1 MVQASGARVVVEP
14 GRVRVAHGALAAAL
28 SGESER
34 VIDLSGV
41 ASVEIKKPG
50 PRLGGAVVLA
60 GEGSSEEITVA
71 PNEQAAA
78 EEIADA
84 VRAALR
90 GEEPAAAQA
99 VPGLDALAAA
109 PGFADDDPGR
119 LDRVA
124 LVPVES
130 GRPGEP
136 VEIDVPAGDP
146 EGIHAALAR
155 LEEELGGGLL
165 VAHDAQRLVAGIARA
180 AAEAAGADDSG
191 NEEPASPAF
200 FFGCTRALARR
211 VSPGLEDYRLGAVNG
226 ELAAADGEP
235 SSAAERAAAVASVL
249 AALARRGEASSPAAE
264 VFFAAGL
271 TLGMAAGAAA
281 LPVQRDREGAGIN
294 TQRELLSS
302 GEAPSAA
309 AIRRVND
316 ALLNQAEDSE
326 RRRRGADGGG
336 DAAGKKPRGGGKGGR
351 GGGRAPWQGVATP
364 KDPPKPNEDAD
375 ESGALYGEHVTL
387 TGDFEPFD
395 KGRLWE
401 GIAERGG
408 VVGKNVTKKTTIL
421 VIGAWRST
429 TSKQKRAEE
438 LIDKGQDIALW
449 PAKRLYSELGLD
461 EEPPF

>member
-1 MVQASGARVVVEP
+1 MC
-14 GRVRVAHGALAAAL
+14 
-28 SGESER
+28 
-34 VIDLSGV
+34 I
-41 ASVEIKKPG
+41 
-50 PRLGGAVVLA
+50 
-60 GEGSSEEITVA
+60 
-71 PNEQAAA
+71 
-78 EEIADA
+78 
-84 VRAALR
+84 
-90 GEEPAAAQA
+90 
-99 VPGLDALAAA
+99 
-109 PGFADDDPGR
+109 
-119 LDRVA
+119 
-124 LVPVES
+124 
-130 GRPGEP
+130 
-136 VEIDVPAGDP
+136 
-146 EGIHAALAR
+146 
-155 LEEELGGGLL
+155 
-165 VAHDAQRLVAGIARA
+165 
-180 AAEAAGADDSG
+180 
-191 NEEPASPAF
+191 
-200 FFGCTRALARR
+200 
-211 VSPGLEDYRLGAVNG
+211 
-226 ELAAADGEP
+226 
-235 SSAAERAAAVASVL
+235 
-249 AALARRGEASSPAAE
+249 
-264 VFFAAGL
+264 
-271 TLGMAAGAAA
+271 
-281 LPVQRDREGAGIN
+281 RDR
-294 TQRELLSS
+294 
-302 GEAPSAA
+302 PSAA
-309 AIRRVND
+309 AIRWVND